1 MAGEE
6 NFEKLDLKIE
16 EDILSLDVNELV
28 KLANK
33 LELGEENIEG
43 KSRRVLSKLV
53 RKSIDE
59 NVELCQ
65 TVPKKVEYL
74 HKLQELLEIEP
85 PPLEDTMRMFKII
98 LEM

>member
-33 LELGEENIEG
+33 LELGEENIG

-53 RKSIDE
+53 RK
-59 NVELCQ
+59 
-65 TVPKKVEYL
+65 
-74 HKLQELLEIEP
+74 
-85 PPLEDTMRMFKII
+85 TMWNCGIMSDCPR
-98 LEM
+98 ES

>member
-43 KSRRVLSKLV
+43 KSRRVV
-53 RKSIDE
+53 Y
-59 NVELCQ
+59 NQ
-65 TVPKKVEYL
+65 
-74 HKLQELLEIEP
+74 
-85 PPLEDTMRMFKII
+85 
-98 LEM
+98 